1 MPQQFQ
7 RKQSQDDQF
16 DNVEAL
22 RTREA
27 EDAAAALQT
36 NSKADQGD
44 ALDSILDDIESTL
57 ESNAEEYVGN
67 FVQKGGQ

>member
-27 EDAAAALQT
+27 EDAAAARQT

>member
-7 RKQSQDDQF
+7 RRQSQDDQF

-27 EDAAAALQT
+27 EDAAAARQT